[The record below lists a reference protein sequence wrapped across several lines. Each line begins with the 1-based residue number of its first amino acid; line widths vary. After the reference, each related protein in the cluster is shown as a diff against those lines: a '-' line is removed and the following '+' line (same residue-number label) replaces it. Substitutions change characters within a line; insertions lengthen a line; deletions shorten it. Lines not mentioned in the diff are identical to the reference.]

1 MKTPNLLFW
10 DVDTQVDFLHP
21 GGRLY
26 VRGAENIIP
35 NLQKLTAWAGI
46 RGIAVVSSACAHQ
59 PGDPEL
65 ATYGPHCM
73 AGSPGQEKVPETLL
87 PRRYVV
93 PNKPVEL
100 PDLKS
105 FQETIIEKQ
114 AFDVFSNPN
123 SDRVVQQFGNGLRIV
138 MYGLVTEICVAC
150 AANSLLERGHHEELI
165 SDAIAALDQ
174 RKAAAFLQA
183 FMSRGGRLV
192 QARDI
197 LNQTTAA

>member
-1 MKTPNLLFW
+1 MKIHNLLFW
-10 DVDTQVDFLHP
+10 DVDTQVDFLLP

-26 VRGAENIIP
+26 VSGAEKIIP
-35 NLQKLTAWAGI
+35 NLQRLTEWADSHGVP
-46 RGIAVVSSACAHQ
+46 VVASACAHQ

-65 ATYGPHCM
+65 DVYGLHCM
-73 AGSPGQEKVPETLL
+73 AGSPGQKKVPETLL
-87 PRRYVV
+87 PKHYVV

-100 PDLKS
+100 PNLKL

-123 SDRVVQQFGNGLRIV
+123 ADRVVQQFGNGLRIV

-150 AANSLLERGHHEELI
+150 AANSLLERGHHVELI

-183 FMSRGGRLV
+183 FMSHGGRLV

>member
-1 MKTPNLLFW
+1 MKIHKLLFW
-10 DVDTQVDFLHP
+10 DVDTQVDFLLP

-26 VRGAENIIP
+26 VSGAEKIIP
-35 NLQKLTAWAGI
+35 NLQRLTEWADSHGVP
-46 RGIAVVSSACAHQ
+46 VVASACAHQ

-65 ATYGPHCM
+65 QVYGPHCM

-87 PRRYVV
+87 PNHYVV

-100 PDLKS
+100 PNLKL

-123 SDRVVQQFGNGLRIV
+123 SDRVVEQFGNTLRIV

-150 AANSLLERGHHEELI
+150 AANSLLERGHHVELI

-174 RKAAAFLQA
+174 RKAAAFLEA
-183 FMSRGGRLV
+183 FISRGGRLV